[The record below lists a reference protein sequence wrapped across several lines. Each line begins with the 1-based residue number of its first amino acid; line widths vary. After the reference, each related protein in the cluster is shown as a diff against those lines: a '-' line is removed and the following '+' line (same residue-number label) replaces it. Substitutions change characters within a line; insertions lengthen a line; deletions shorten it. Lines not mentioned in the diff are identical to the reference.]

1 MKEKII
7 YLAGALLFGV
17 ASWMIGAIY
26 SISVDTAII
35 KEKLEKVYADDC
47 PYCIHAAHSSIKEHP
62 LLSPTIKHA
71 HQHVGEETVNVND

>member
-17 ASWMIGAIY
+17 ASWLVGTVY

-35 KEKLEKVYADDC
+35 KEKMDQVYAEDC
-47 PYCIHAAHSSIKEHP
+47 PYCHHAAHSSISEHP

-71 HQHVGEETVNVND
+71 HQHIGNKIIKINE

>member
-17 ASWMIGAIY
+17 SSWMVSSVY
-26 SISVDTAII
+26 SISIDTAII
-35 KEKLEKVYADDC
+35 KDKMEQVYADDC
-47 PYCIHAAHSSIKEHP
+47 PYCVHAAHSSIKEHP

-71 HQHVGEETVNVND
+71 HQHVGVETIKIND

>member
-17 ASWMIGAIY
+17 SSWLIGTVY

-35 KEKLEKVYADDC
+35 KDKIEKVYEENC
-47 PYCIHAAHSSIKEHP
+47 PYCIHAAHSSIAEHP

-71 HQHVGEETVNVND
+71 HQHIGAENVKVND